1 MAIINKGKTFANG
14 EQLTA
19 DKLNQVID
27 NATFTTSAV
36 DNVST
41 QLAGEAIIV
50 KDSGVTTAKINNG
63 GVTTAKIADSNVTT
77 AKILDANVTK
87 AKIENLSDYTVL
99 GNVSGGAA
107 APAEV
112 SILDEDDMAS
122 DSDTAIATQ
131 QSIKAYV
138 DNVSVF
144 TKSFESA
151 EQNIPAAGTP
161 ITFSHGMSS
170 IPKIAQVVLRCK
182 TAAFNY
188 SLGDEIVI
196 GDYGDAGQMQSLYF
210 NTSTIGWGH
219 MYSGSTILIKNRTTD
234 AFGNASSPNFK
245 VVLKAF
251 A

>member
-1 MAIINKGKTFANG
+1 MAIINKGKSFANG

-27 NATFTTSAV
+27 NATFTISAV

-41 QLAGEAIIV
+41 QLASGAIIV
-50 KDSGVTTAKINNG
+50 KDGGVTTAKINDG
-63 GVTTAKIADSNVTT
+63 AVTT

-151 EQNIPAAGTP
+151 EQDIPAANAAVLT
-161 ITFSHGMSS
+161 ISHGLGE
-170 IPKIAQVVLRCK
+170 IPKLMEIVYRCK
-182 TAAFNY
+182 TNDNGWIA
-188 SLGDEIVI
+188 GDEMVA
-196 GDYGDAGQMQSLYF
+196 YSQSDTGL
-210 NTSTIGWGH
+210 GH
-219 MYSGSTILIKNRTTD
+219 SSVVKNSAEVKFRVVYDKLDFAHGTTVNSRFSP
-234 AFGNASSPNFK
+234 ASPNWKIVFR
-245 VVLKAF
+245 AY

>member
-1 MAIINKGKTFANG
+1 LRCN
-14 EQLTA
+14 
-19 DKLNQVID
+19 
-27 NATFTTSAV
+27 
-36 DNVST
+36 
-41 QLAGEAIIV
+41 
-50 KDSGVTTAKINNG
+50 
-63 GVTTAKIADSNVTT
+63 AKIA
-77 AKILDANVTK
+77 DANVTK

-151 EQNIPAAGTP
+151 EQDIPAAGTP

-182 TAAFNY
+182 TAQFNY
-188 SLGDEIVI
+188 SIGDEIVI
-196 GDYGDAGQMQSLYF
+196 GDYGDAGQVQSLYF

-219 MYSGSTILIKNRTTD
+219 MYVGSTIAIKNRTTD
-234 AFGNASSPNFK
+234 AFERCFK
-245 VVLKAF
+245 SKF
-251 A
+251 

>member
-1 MAIINKGKTFANG
+1 MAVLSKGQTFATG
-14 EQLTA
+14 DQVTA
-19 DKLNQVID
+19 LKLNDLVD
-27 NATFTTSAV
+27 DATFVAGAV
-36 DNVST
+36 DNAST
-41 QLAGEAIIV
+41 QLSSGAIIV
-50 KDSGVTTAKINNG
+50 KDGGVTTAKLNDAAVTTAKINDG
-63 GVTTAKIADSNVTT
+63 AVTT

>member
-1 MAIINKGKTFANG
+1 MATITVTPGHTYGPTDTVTSTNLNNLGSPTAALTAGSI
-14 EQLTA
+14 LTA
-19 DKLNQVID
+19 DIADD
-27 NATFTTSAV
+27 N
-36 DNVST
+36 
-41 QLAGEAIIV
+41 
-50 KDSGVTTAKINNG
+50 
-63 GVTTAKIADSNVTT
+63 VTTAKIA
-77 AKILDANVTK
+77 DANVTK

-182 TAAFNY
+182 TAQFNY
-188 SLGDEIVI
+188 SIGDEIVI
-196 GDYGDAGQMQSLYF
+196 GDYGDAGQVQSLYF

-219 MYSGSTILIKNRTTD
+219 MYVGSTIAIKNRNTD
-234 AFGNASSPNFK
+234 AIGSASSPNFK

>member
-1 MAIINKGKTFANG
+1 
-14 EQLTA
+14 
-19 DKLNQVID
+19 
-27 NATFTTSAV
+27 
-36 DNVST
+36 
-41 QLAGEAIIV
+41 
-50 KDSGVTTAKINNG
+50 
-63 GVTTAKIADSNVTT
+63 
-77 AKILDANVTK
+77 
-87 AKIENLSDYTVL
+87 
-99 GNVSGGAA
+99 
-107 APAEV
+107 
-112 SILDEDDMAS
+112 MAS

-138 DNVSVF
+138 DSLLANPIF

-151 EQNIPAAGTP
+151 EQDIPAAGTP

-182 TAAFNY
+182 TAQFNY
-188 SLGDEIVI
+188 SIGDEIVI
-196 GDYGDAGQMQSLYF
+196 GDYGDAGQVQMLYF

-234 AFGNASSPNFK
+234 ANGSASSPNFK